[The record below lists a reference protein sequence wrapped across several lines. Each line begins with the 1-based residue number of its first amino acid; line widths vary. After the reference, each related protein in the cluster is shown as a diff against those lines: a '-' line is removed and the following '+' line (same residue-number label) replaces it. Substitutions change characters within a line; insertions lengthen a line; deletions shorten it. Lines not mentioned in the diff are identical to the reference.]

1 MVETAKTVL
10 IVDDSAAIRR
20 ELREEFIRSGFGSCT
35 EAENGREAIE
45 RVRACHPDLI
55 ILDLS
60 MPVMNGLE
68 AAPRLRELLPQ
79 VPIILYTAFAD
90 AVSDADLH
98 TCGVTAVLPKSYP
111 LESLIAKAEELLHGN
126 AQRAAGASQAS

>member
-1 MVETAKTVL
+1 MVHSTRTVL

-20 ELREEFIRSGFGSCT
+20 ELSEEFMRSGFAFC
-35 EAENGREAIE
+35 EAENGSEAIE
-45 RVRACHPDLI
+45 RVRALSPDLI

-68 AAPRLRELLPQ
+68 AAPRLREILPH

-90 AVSDADLH
+90 AVRVSDFHA
-98 TCGVTAVLPKSYP
+98 CGVTTVFPKSDP
-111 LESLIAKAEELLHGN
+111 LTILIATAEKLLDHD
-126 AQRAAGASQAS
+126 